1 MKESMSLAKHQ
12 QISKNIKINY
22 NNIRELLYEKVKARP
37 DEIFLICPGENTVE
51 FTYIELKSLIKNTYN
66 IFRSLELKT
75 RDRVSLIF
83 HNSPEF
89 VALYFSALCFGLT
102 AVPINPDITSKEM
115 RYIINDSKSKAIF
128 YSNVLESK
136 IKNIKNLDDVKLK
149 KITSINDQEFSLKN
163 DDSLEE
169 NEISAYDAAVTLYTS
184 GTSGNPKGVILSHLN
199 LLSKSKAIS
208 EWFHFDTKTRA
219 LCILPL
225 DHIAWQVTNLLA
237 PLYQGGSTV
246 IVQEKVSLRS
256 FWDLVNRYDVT
267 WTSGMASILP
277 ILLSRTKERKDQT
290 LKAILCGGQILT
302 RTVQKQFEDRFKIP
316 IFDGYGLTET
326 TGFTCING
334 FPAEKRR
341 IGSIGKVLPG
351 NEMTV
356 LDENSKEVSEN
367 NVGEICIRGYNVT
380 SGYLGLK
387 EKNEES
393 FRDGWFHSGDF
404 GWKDSDG
411 FFYFQGREDFLIIK
425 GGMNIYPAEL
435 ENVLYQHPD
444 IVECAVI
451 GIPHKLLGEDICAF
465 VKCKEENQ
473 ISEIE
478 LKEFC
483 KNNIG
488 GFKQPQKIVIIN
500 LLDDLD
506 DIPKGPTKKILYREL
521 KKYYMKNL
529 SDN

>member
-1 MKESMSLAKHQ
+1 M
-12 QISKNIKINY
+12 
-22 NNIRELLYEKVKARP
+22 
-37 DEIFLICPGENTVE
+37 
-51 FTYIELKSLIKNTYN
+51 
-66 IFRSLELKT
+66 
-75 RDRVSLIF
+75 
-83 HNSPEF
+83 
-89 VALYFSALCFGLT
+89 
-102 AVPINPDITSKEM
+102 
-115 RYIINDSKSKAIF
+115 
-128 YSNVLESK
+128 
-136 IKNIKNLDDVKLK
+136 
-149 KITSINDQEFSLKN
+149 
-163 DDSLEE
+163 
-169 NEISAYDAAVTLYTS
+169 
-184 GTSGNPKGVILSHLN
+184 
-199 LLSKSKAIS
+199 
-208 EWFHFDTKTRA
+208 
-219 LCILPL
+219 

-277 ILLSRTKERKDQT
+277 ILLSRSKERKDQT

-302 RTVQKQFEDRFKIP
+302 RTVQKQFEARFKVP

-334 FPAEKRR
+334 FTAEKRR
-341 IGSIGKVLPG
+341 IGSIGKVLPA

-356 LDENSKEVSEN
+356 LDENSKDVGEN

-387 EKNEES
+387 EKNEKS
-393 FRDGWFHSGDF
+393 FQDGWFHSGDF

-411 FFYFQGREDFLIIK
+411 FFYFQGRKDFLIIK
-425 GGMNIYPAEL
+425 GGENIYPAEL
-435 ENVLYQHPD
+435 ENVLYRHPD
-444 IVECAVI
+444 VVECAVI
-451 GIPHKLLGEDICAF
+451 GIPHKLLGEDVCAF
-465 VKCKEENQ
+465 VKCKEESEV
-473 ISEIE
+473 SEIE

-488 GFKQPQKIVIIN
+488 SFKRPQKIVIIN
-500 LLDDLD
+500 LLNDLN

-521 KKYYMKNL
+521 KKYYMENL